1 MPDGSRRSPLHSV
14 SCAAAQGADEVDG
27 LPRSARGRRLRPA
40 QRTGDASS
48 DDDDPLSPSVALPR
62 NARKRRTGWEESLR
76 RPNTPARHP
85 SSADAT
91 PKEHPPRLRQ
101 VRSPCLDI
109 SISQVLSPA
118 PTVHLCPGLVAGDGQ
133 ASSHESSLHEDKLD
147 VDIPFAQKGRRCAF
161 C

>member
-1 MPDGSRRSPLHSV
+1 MPDEGWRSALHNV
-14 SCAAAQGADEVDG
+14 TCAAAQGADEIDG

-85 SSADAT
+85 SSANAT

-101 VRSPCLDI
+101 VKE
-109 SISQVLSPA
+109 
-118 PTVHLCPGLVAGDGQ
+118 
-133 ASSHESSLHEDKLD
+133 ESL
-147 VDIPFAQKGRRCAF
+147 P
-161 C
+161 